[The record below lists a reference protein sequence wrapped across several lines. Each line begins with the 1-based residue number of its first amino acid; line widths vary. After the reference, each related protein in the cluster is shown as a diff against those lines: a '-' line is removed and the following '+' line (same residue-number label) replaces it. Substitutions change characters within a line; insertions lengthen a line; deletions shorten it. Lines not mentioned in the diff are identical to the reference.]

1 MKNYFEV
8 QDKTDCTKC
17 RYSRRIP
24 LDSQLTCS
32 HPLARVQSNLGAAT
46 HGQAYWPVSFD
57 PKFLKSCPCHGF
69 QEMKTS

>member
-8 QDKTDCTKC
+8 QDKTDGTKC

-24 LDSQLTCS
+24 LDSQLTS
-32 HPLARVQSNLGAAT
+32 SSNLGAAT
-46 HGQAYWPVSFD
+46 HGQPYWPVSFD
-57 PKFLKSCPCHGF
+57 PKFLKFCPCHGF